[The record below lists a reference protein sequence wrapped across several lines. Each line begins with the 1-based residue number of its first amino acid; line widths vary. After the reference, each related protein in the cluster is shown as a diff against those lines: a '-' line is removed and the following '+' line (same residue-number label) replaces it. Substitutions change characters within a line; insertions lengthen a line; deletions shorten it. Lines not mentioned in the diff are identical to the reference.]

1 MLPGPKPR
9 SPLRA
14 DPHRPQP
21 AAPRPGGGEA
31 VPIGRTGGP
40 GGAAVRPH
48 GGDGRADGAVPA
60 GCAAPPAR
68 GGPAGERGVGPAG
81 GAGGESR
88 DCGAAGRG
96 AARGAGWGGAE
107 RTELS
112 AELFRCSE
120 PLRCRPHLPASTDG
134 ARLES
139 HRRGSSL
146 RRHPARHV
154 PSLPAVSLRRRC
166 VGSPGLPAGLG

>member
-1 MLPGPKPR
+1 MAGETCPEYALRNPFVFHGQTLTTKPASSCAGHAHADPPVRQPR
-9 SPLRA
+9 SSRRS

-31 VPIGRTGGP
+31 VLIGRAGGP

-68 GGPAGERGVGPAG
+68 GGPAGERGAGPAG

-88 DCGAAGRG
+88 GCGDGSGAGRG
-96 AARGAGWGGAE
+96 GA
-107 RTELS
+107 
-112 AELFRCSE
+112 
-120 PLRCRPHLPASTDG
+120 
-134 ARLES
+134 
-139 HRRGSSL
+139 
-146 RRHPARHV
+146 
-154 PSLPAVSLRRRC
+154 
-166 VGSPGLPAGLG
+166 

>member
-96 AARGAGWGGAE
+96 AARGGGGVNE
-107 RTELS
+107 RSFPRSFSAALS
-112 AELFRCSE
+112 RFGAARTC
-120 PLRCRPHLPASTDG
+120 LPARTGLIPSPSPSA
-134 ARLES
+134 ARSFPPGRL
-139 HRRGSSL
+139 
-146 RRHPARHV
+146 P
-154 PSLPAVSLRRRC
+154 PPAVRWE
-166 VGSPGLPAGLG
+166 PGPSCWFGLKIHLSQCCAS

>member
-96 AARGAGWGGAE
+96 AARGGGWGGGE